1 MDKRA
6 LKEFLQKRYES
17 PEAFLENVI
26 FPVFGEENYDSFG
39 NYHWLTKHPE
49 DQTAAANAGI
59 KDILVL
65 GSIYVEGS
73 QLDIFDITVASKRHL
88 ANNRVSIQSLIRRI
102 ISTYSGAFMIFHY
115 QTSDRWDWRF
125 SFCHKGASQLDSSD
139 AKRYTFL
146 LGPGQS
152 CRTAAE
158 NFCKLGEKIANN
170 GEFEMSDIIKA
181 FDVEALSK
189 EFFDKYKSQY
199 EKFVSYMADEA
210 NGMRAA
216 FIDTGFDRDG
226 LSDEE
231 IRSRE
236 EKPLRDY
243 VKKLLGRIVFL
254 HFIQKKGWLGVEPG
268 KEWGEGDMDFM
279 MNLYERANE
288 AQQANFLDAVLEP
301 LFEKGLNTDRSDNDD
316 LFDTGVKALPNN
328 GIVKIPYLNGGLFER
343 EESDEPDTIFP
354 AEYFKSLLTFFAQYN
369 FTIDEN
375 DPNDAQVGIDPE
387 MLGRIFENL
396 LEDNKDKGAF
406 YTPKEIVQ
414 YMCRESLIAY
424 LQTDKD
430 EAEKQAIRNFVT
442 EYDITSLSESQKS
455 EIDQKLKAVK
465 ICDPAIGSGAF
476 PMGLLRELFL
486 CRGVLENFNNA
497 AEIKRHII
505 QKNIYG
511 VDIEKGAVDIARL
524 RFWLCLIVDEETPH
538 ALPNLDYKVMQGNSL
553 LESYKGIDLSRLT
566 AEKKTVTDGFQ
577 FSFYEDETD
586 VQRRKLRN
594 LLDDYYDC
602 PNHAQKDEIRKQIAG
617 CIQSQLDASGLSRQ
631 GRFGEELI
639 DLSQINI
646 AGNNQFF
653 LWHTWFNDVFEQGG
667 FDIVIGNPPY
677 IEHKKLK
684 YIASKLKQIFSVY
697 SGTADFSVYF
707 IEHGMNLLR
716 AKGILSYITTNKFFN
731 TGYGKPVRS
740 LIALNDINILV
751 NFEQVEVFEGIL
763 VSSVILNIR
772 KAGAILHKS
781 FTYERFYQLKSTE
794 FRSAFSQKMNSFG
807 SYSQDFLDENEWSF
821 SNIDGLML
829 KYKVEKNATA
839 LENVSGVHI
848 YRGVTT
854 GFNPAFIINDEL
866 KNSLVAQDARS
877 AELIKKML
885 QGRNI
890 RKWYYN
896 ESEENLLQ
904 TGYDVDVQHRY
915 PIVYAHLSAFEND
928 LKIRSDQGVNWWNL
942 RACKYYFEFE
952 CPEKVIWGLTANKWA
967 FAYDDK
973 QHYLPSNG
981 YILTSTDIPIK
992 YLLGWLN
999 SKLMHHYFG
1008 YIGVMT
1014 AGGAYTLKATT
1025 ISALPFKQPQDF
1037 SPVISLVDTIL
1048 QAKAKDVEADTS
1060 KEEQAIDRYMYAL
1073 YNLTPDEIDIVE
1085 SDKE

>member
-1 MDKRA
+1 MDKKA

-26 FPVFGEENYDSFG
+26 FPVFGEENYDSSG

-125 SFCHKGASQLDSSD
+125 SFCHKGASHLDSSD

-158 NFCKLGEKIANN
+158 NFCKLGEKIANS

-189 EFFDKYKSQY
+189 EFFEKYKAQY

-216 FIDTGFDRDG
+216 FIDTGFDCDG
-226 LSDEE
+226 LGGEE
-231 IRSRE
+231 IRSCE

-268 KEWGEGDMDFM
+268 KEWGDGDMDFM
-279 MNLYERANE
+279 MNLYDRADE

-316 LFDTGVKALPNN
+316 LFDTSVRALPNN
-328 GIVKIPYLNGGLFER
+328 GVVKIPYLNGGLFER
-343 EESDEPDTIFP
+343 EESDEPDTVFP

-524 RFWLCLIVDEETPH
+524 RFWLSLVVDEETPH
-538 ALPNLDYKVMQGNSL
+538 ALPNLDFKVMQGNSL
-553 LESYKGIDLSRLT
+553 QESFKGIDLSGLT
-566 AEKKTVTDGFQ
+566 GEIGKNKKGGDGQLNLMFDERDVLVNLQNRIDTYYNLPDHQKKKDARKEINEFVRTYIKKYAMDDPTISAEIDA
-577 FSFYEDETD
+577 
-586 VQRRKLRN
+586 LPI
-594 LLDDYYDC
+594 
-602 PNHAQKDEIRKQIAG
+602 PNE
-617 CIQSQLDASGLSRQ
+617 
-631 GRFGEELI
+631 
-639 DLSQINI
+639 
-646 AGNNQFF
+646 QFF
-653 LWHTWFNDVFEQGG
+653 LWHTYFNEVFREGG
-667 FDIVIGNPPY
+667 FDIVIGNPPFVVT
-677 IEHKKLK
+677 KKK
-684 YIASKLKQIFSVY
+684 DYP
-697 SGTADFSVYF
+697 
-707 IEHGMNLLR
+707 
-716 AKGILSYITTNKFFN
+716 SYKWNSDLFKMFYELVFC
-731 TGYGKPVRS
+731 
-740 LIALNDINILV
+740 NI
-751 NFEQVEVFEGIL
+751 
-763 VSSVILNIR
+763 
-772 KAGAILHKS
+772 
-781 FTYERFYQLKSTE
+781 
-794 FRSAFSQKMNSFG
+794 
-807 SYSQDFLDENEWSF
+807 
-821 SNIDGLML
+821 
-829 KYKVEKNATA
+829 
-839 LENVSGVHI
+839 
-848 YRGVTT
+848 
-854 GFNPAFIINDEL
+854 
-866 KNSLVAQDARS
+866 
-877 AELIKKML
+877 
-885 QGRNI
+885 
-890 RKWYYN
+890 
-896 ESEENLLQ
+896 
-904 TGYDVDVQHRY
+904 
-915 PIVYAHLSAFEND
+915 
-928 LKIRSDQGVNWWNL
+928 
-942 RACKYYFEFE
+942 
-952 CPEKVIWGLTANKWA
+952 
-967 FAYDDK
+967 
-973 QHYLPSNG
+973 
-981 YILTSTDIPIK
+981 
-992 YLLGWLN
+992 
-999 SKLMHHYFG
+999 
-1008 YIGVMT
+1008 
-1014 AGGAYTLKATT
+1014 
-1025 ISALPFKQPQDF
+1025 
-1037 SPVISLVDTIL
+1037 
-1048 QAKAKDVEADTS
+1048 
-1060 KEEQAIDRYMYAL
+1060 
-1073 YNLTPDEIDIVE
+1073 
-1085 SDKE
+1085 

>member
-1 MDKRA
+1 MDNRA
-6 LKEFLQKRYES
+6 LKEFFQKRYES
-17 PEAFLENVI
+17 PEAFLTNVI
-26 FPVFGEENYDSFG
+26 YPIFGEENYISSG
-39 NYHWLTKHPE
+39 NYHWLVKHPE

-115 QTSDRWDWRF
+115 QNSDRWDWRF

-158 NFCKLGEKIANN
+158 NFCKLGEKISNS

-189 EFFDKYKSQY
+189 EFFDKYKAQY

-226 LSDEE
+226 LSDEG

-279 MNLYERANE
+279 MNLYDRADE

-316 LFDTGVKALPNN
+316 LFDTGVKAMPNN

-343 EESDEPDTIFP
+343 EESDEPDTVFP
-354 AEYFKSLLTFFAQYN
+354 AEYFKSLLTIFAQYN

-538 ALPNLDYKVMQGNSL
+538 ALPNLDFKVMQGNSL

-566 AEKKTVTDGFQ
+566 AEKKTVTDGFL

-586 VQRRKLRN
+586 VQRRKLRK
-594 LLDDYYDC
+594 LLDEYYDC
-602 PNHAQKDEIRKQIAG
+602 QDHAQKDAIRKQLAG

-639 DLSQINI
+639 DLSHINI

-667 FDIVIGNPPY
+667 FDIVIGNPPF
-677 IEHKKLK
+677 IQLQNNGGQLAKLYAECGYK
-684 YIASKLKQIFSVY
+684 TFARTGDIYCLVYERGYQLLKQGGHLCFITSNKWMRAGYGEKTREFFANYTDPQLLIDFAGVKIFESATVDTNILLFSKSENRHNTLCAISNKQDKDSIKNLSVFVQQN
-697 SGTADFSVYF
+697 GTISEFSNSESWV
-707 IEHGMNLLR
+707 
-716 AKGILSYITTNKFFN
+716 ILSSIEQSIKRKIEAVGTPLKDWDIQIN
-731 TGYGKPVRS
+731 YGIK
-740 LIALNDINILV
+740 
-751 NFEQVEVFEGIL
+751 
-763 VSSVILNIR
+763 
-772 KAGAILHKS
+772 
-781 FTYERFYQLKSTE
+781 
-794 FRSAFSQKMNSFG
+794 
-807 SYSQDFLDENEWSF
+807 
-821 SNIDGLML
+821 
-829 KYKVEKNATA
+829 
-839 LENVSGVHI
+839 
-848 YRGVTT
+848 T
-854 GFNPAFIINDEL
+854 GFNDAFIISTEKRDEIL
-866 KNSLVAQDARS
+866 SNCKTDDERTRT
-877 AELIKKML
+877 AELIRPIL
-885 QGRNI
+885 RGRDI
-890 RKWYYN
+890 KRYGYN
-896 ESEENLLQ
+896 WANLWLINTHNGIKGKLERIHIEN
-904 TGYDVDVQHRY
+904 Y
-915 PIVYAHLSAFEND
+915 PAVKAHLDQYWDKISKRADKGDTPYNLRNCAYLDLFSQPHICWKAVGKKLAFALVEGGTFLTAPASFISAGKYND
-928 LKIRSDQGVNWWNL
+928 L
-942 RACKYYFEFE
+942 
-952 CPEKVIWGLTANKWA
+952 
-967 FAYDDK
+967 
-973 QHYLPSNG
+973 
-981 YILTSTDIPIK
+981 ILTYLCSNIGTYFIYKNSDTTGAGDIMLNIQSLIKFPVPLIDTDMSSLTDEAK
-992 YLLGWLN
+992 EDLVYSSYGF
-999 SKLMHHYFG
+999 SK
-1008 YIGVMT
+1008 
-1014 AGGAYTLKATT
+1014 
-1025 ISALPFKQPQDF
+1025 
-1037 SPVISLVDTIL
+1037 
-1048 QAKAKDVEADTS
+1048 
-1060 KEEQAIDRYMYAL
+1060 
-1073 YNLTPDEIDIVE
+1073 DEIRYIE
-1085 SDKE
+1085 SQI